1 MTIDAGNFVT
11 SQWRKDMESVLRR
24 IKMIEKIVRKRKW
37 QKSRYEKNRGYLCSL
52 TR

>member
-1 MTIDAGNFVT
+1 MTIDAENFVT
-11 SQWRKDMESVLRR
+11 SQWRKDMESVLWR
-24 IKMIEKIVRKRKW
+24 IRMIERIARKRKW

>member
-1 MTIDAGNFVT
+1 MTIDAENFVT
-11 SQWRKDMESVLRR
+11 WRKDMESVLWR

-37 QKSRYEKNRGYLCSL
+37 QKSRYEKNRGYLCLL